1 MILGMNQ
8 TVKVA
13 VSLPDD
19 LLSAADQAARVSGMS
34 RSRFFREALTAYLRQ
49 RGSTAVQR
57 YITAY
62 REQPESPEEI
72 DAAMSSAVQ
81 LLVAEPYE
89 PYG

>member
-1 MILGMNQ
+1 MILGMNCA
-8 TVKVA
+8 VKVA

-19 LLSAADQAARVSGMS
+19 LLSAADEAARVSGMS
-34 RSRFFREALTAYLRQ
+34 RSRLFREALTAYLHG

-57 YITAY
+57 YVAAY
-62 REQPESPEEI
+62 RELPESPEEI

>member
-1 MILGMNQ
+1 
-8 TVKVA
+8 
-13 VSLPDD
+13 
-19 LLSAADQAARVSGMS
+19 
-34 RSRFFREALTAYLRQ
+34 
-49 RGSTAVQR
+49 VQR

>member
-1 MILGMNQ
+1 MITGMNH

-19 LLSAADQAARVSGMS
+19 LLAAADQAALASGMS
-34 RSRFFREALTAYLRQ
+34 RSRFFREALAGYLRHEAS
-49 RGSTAVQR
+49 GAVQR
-57 YITAY
+57 YLTAY

>member
-1 MILGMNQ
+1 MNHA
-8 TVKVA
+8 VKVT

-19 LLSAADQAARVSGMS
+19 LLSAADQAARASGMS
-34 RSRFFREALTAYLRQ
+34 RSRLFREALAGYLRQ
-49 RGSTAVQR
+49 EASGAVQR
-57 YITAY
+57 YVTAY
-62 REQPESPEEI
+62 REQPESAEEI